1 MRRLV
6 FSPIRFKPYTMS
18 VKVAKADVNMG
29 KWFSVA
35 QDGLAKDEALFLSGG
50 FCKNTIVFGDIQA
63 CFIYCGDDTNNVFD
77 TRLRTCRPFRLPWPM
92 NWCTWMTWIFPPKL
106 VV

>member
-35 QDGLAKDEALFLSGG
+35 QDGLTKDEALFLSGG
-50 FCKNTIVFGDIQA
+50 FCKSTIVFGDIQA
-63 CFIYCGDDTNNVFD
+63 GFIYFDDANDVFD
-77 TRLRTCRPFRLPWPM
+77 TRLWTCRPFRLPWSRSLF
-92 NWCTWMTWIFPPKL
+92 TWLTWIFPPKL